1 MTNDEARFF
10 LRSFRPDGSDAGD
23 PVFAD
28 ALSRADRDPA
38 VRAWFERERSNDR
51 AITER
56 LHAAARPS
64 RSPADIIAG
73 IQRRRQLQ
81 SYGRAAGWLAAAA
94 AAVLLTVSLTL
105 RSFSPQPD
113 VHQLVRFA
121 LTDVSL
127 NRSAHRGTPTPI
139 GPAEAFP
146 GPGGLRAAAAR
157 MPDIA
162 ALQAAN
168 CRVLSIGGREVLEFC
183 FGPNHAF
190 HLYIASRATFDT
202 GGSEFAPLF
211 TEQGVLAA
219 AAWADDRHIYTVAT
233 ATGADALRALL

>member
-10 LRSFRPDGSDAGD
+10 LRSFRADGSDAGD

-38 VRAWFERERSNDR
+38 VRAWFERERSLDR

-56 LHAAARPS
+56 LHAAAHPS
-64 RSPADIIAG
+64 LSPADIIAG
-73 IQRRRQLQ
+73 IQRRRQRQ

-94 AAVLLTVSLTL
+94 VAVLLAVSFTL
-105 RSFSPQPD
+105 RSFSAQPD

-121 LTDVSL
+121 LTDVNLS
-127 NRSAHRGTPTPI
+127 RSTHRGTPTPV
-139 GPAEAFP
+139 GPYDVFP
-146 GPGGLRAAAAR
+146 GPGGLRAAATE
-157 MPDIA
+157 MPGIA

-168 CRVLSIGGREVLEFC
+168 CRTLSVGGREVLEFC

-190 HLYIASRATFDT
+190 HLYIAPRTTFDT
-202 GGSEFAPLF
+202 DGSELAPLF
-211 TEQGVLAA
+211 TEQGPLAA
-219 AAWADDRHIYTVAT
+219 AAWADDRHVYTVVT
-233 ATGADALRALL
+233 NTGAAALRALL